1 MLMVL
6 ATEAKMPKEIS
17 LSINKH
23 RGKWT
28 INAMPIGGKQRVGRF
43 EKWNDAKAEAI
54 LMASRHNLGIVERS
68 NSEKITGEFAIQQFS
83 NKNDSRVA
91 GGEIAAESKK
101 NIDRVIK
108 DYIEPLRID
117 GVAFGKLDLKAVF
130 RSDVKDDLE
139 LLIVNHLKATGKK
152 PNSIK
157 SYFGH
162 AKHLLAYCK
171 SRGWIECNPLERAKL
186 VIDHEEVEDKVAPIV
201 QPGVVK
207 AVLAELDKESLT
219 HRAMVWLSAETG
231 IRQGEARALK
241 WKDVD
246 IDRGVIH
253 VVGAVKAGTLFI
265 GGPKTKNGRRKIAY
279 GSTFSKLV
287 RELYMAA
294 SDKSDDALVFPTRTG
309 KPKSKKTLQ
318 ALAKRIG
325 KRAGVPD
332 WRWGLFRHAFASM
345 QLNGSGKDFRKV
357 SEAMGHHSSEFTEKQ
372 YGHTID
378 IDEKHEATRAV
389 TDSFLQ

>member
-1 MLMVL
+1 MTPLKV
-6 ATEAKMPKEIS
+6 KKY
-17 LSINKH
+17 
-23 RGKWT
+23 RDYWV
-28 INAMPIGGKQRVGRF
+28 INAARVGLTIRHGNF
-43 EKWNDAKAEAI
+43 ATKAEAVAEAER
-54 LMASRHNLGIVERS
+54 LVAKHTLGMIDQPKR
-68 NSEKITGEFAIQQFS
+68 EKITGEFAIQQFS

-201 QPGVVK
+201 QPDVVK

-279 GSTFSKLV
+279 GSAFAKLV

-294 SDKSDDALVFPTRTG
+294 SDKSPDALVFPTRTG
-309 KPKSKKTLQ
+309 NPKSKKTLQ
-318 ALAKRIG
+318 HLAKRIG

-345 QLNGSGKDFRKV
+345 QLNGNGKDFRKV

>member
-1 MLMVL
+1 MTPLKV
-6 ATEAKMPKEIS
+6 KKY
-17 LSINKH
+17 
-23 RGKWT
+23 RDYWV
-28 INAMPIGGKQRVGRF
+28 INAARVGLTIRHGNF
-43 EKWNDAKAEAI
+43 ATKAEAVAEAER
-54 LMASRHNLGIVERS
+54 LVAKHTLGMIDQPKR
-68 NSEKITGEFAIQQFS
+68 EKITGEFAIQQFS

-279 GSTFSKLV
+279 GSAFAKLV

-294 SDKSDDALVFPTRTG
+294 SDKSPDALVFPTRTG
-309 KPKSKKTLQ
+309 NPKSKKTLQ
-318 ALAKRIG
+318 HLAKRIG

>member
-1 MLMVL
+1 MTPLKV
-6 ATEAKMPKEIS
+6 KKY
-17 LSINKH
+17 
-23 RGKWT
+23 RDYWV
-28 INAMPIGGKQRVGRF
+28 INAARVGLTIRHGNF
-43 EKWNDAKAEAI
+43 ATKAEAVAEAER
-54 LMASRHNLGIVERS
+54 LVAKHTLGLVDQPKR
-68 NSEKITGEFAIQQFS
+68 EKITGEFAIQQFK
-83 NKNDSRVA
+83 NKNAGRVA

-101 NIDRVIK
+101 NIDRVIR

-201 QPGVVK
+201 QPDVVK
-207 AVLAELDKESLT
+207 AVLAELDKESLV

-279 GSTFSKLV
+279 GSAFAKLV

-294 SDKSDDALVFPTRTG
+294 SDKSPDALVFPTRTG
-309 KPKSKKTLQ
+309 NPKSKKTLQ
-318 ALAKRIG
+318 HLAKRIG

>member
-1 MLMVL
+1 MTPLKV
-6 ATEAKMPKEIS
+6 KKY
-17 LSINKH
+17 
-23 RGKWT
+23 RDYWV
-28 INAMPIGGKQRVGRF
+28 INAARVGLTIRHGNF
-43 EKWNDAKAEAI
+43 ATKAEAVAEAER
-54 LMASRHNLGIVERS
+54 LVAKHTLGIVDQQAR
-68 NSEKITGEFAIQQFS
+68 EKITGEFAIQQFS

-246 IDRGVIH
+246 IDRGIIH

-279 GSTFSKLV
+279 GSTFAKLV

-294 SDKSDDALVFPTRTG
+294 SDKSPDALVFPTRTG

>member
-1 MLMVL
+1 MTPLKV
-6 ATEAKMPKEIS
+6 KKY
-17 LSINKH
+17 
-23 RGKWT
+23 RDYWV
-28 INAMPIGGKQRVGRF
+28 INAARVGLTIRHGNF
-43 EKWNDAKAEAI
+43 ATKAEAVAEAER
-54 LMASRHNLGIVERS
+54 LVAKHTLGLVDQPKR
-68 NSEKITGEFAIQQFS
+68 EKITGEFAIQQFS

-201 QPGVVK
+201 QPDVVK
-207 AVLAELDKESLT
+207 AVLAELDKESLV

-279 GSTFSKLV
+279 GSAFAKLV

-294 SDKSDDALVFPTRTG
+294 SDKSPDALVFPTRTG
-309 KPKSKKTLQ
+309 NPKSKKTLQ
-318 ALAKRIG
+318 HLAKRIG

-345 QLNGSGKDFRKV
+345 QLNGNGKDFRKV

>member
-1 MLMVL
+1 MTPLKV
-6 ATEAKMPKEIS
+6 KKY
-17 LSINKH
+17 
-23 RGKWT
+23 RDYWV
-28 INAMPIGGKQRVGRF
+28 INAARVGLTIRHGNF
-43 EKWNDAKAEAI
+43 ATKAEAVAEAER
-54 LMASRHNLGIVERS
+54 LVAKHTLGMIDQPKR
-68 NSEKITGEFAIQQFS
+68 EKITGEFAIQQFS

-201 QPGVVK
+201 QPDVVK

-279 GSTFSKLV
+279 GSAFAKLV

-294 SDKSDDALVFPTRTG
+294 SDKSPDALVFPTRTG
-309 KPKSKKTLQ
+309 NPKSKKTLQ
-318 ALAKRIG
+318 HLAKRIG

>member
-1 MLMVL
+1 MTPLKV
-6 ATEAKMPKEIS
+6 KKY
-17 LSINKH
+17 
-23 RGKWT
+23 RDYWV
-28 INAMPIGGKQRVGRF
+28 INAARVGLTIRHGNF
-43 EKWNDAKAEAI
+43 ATKAEAVAEAER
-54 LMASRHNLGIVERS
+54 LVAKHTLGMIDQPKR
-68 NSEKITGEFAIQQFS
+68 EKITGEFAIQQFS
-83 NKNDSRVA
+83 NKNDGRVA

-279 GSTFSKLV
+279 GSAFAKLV

-294 SDKSDDALVFPTRTG
+294 SDKSPDALVFPTRTG
-309 KPKSKKTLQ
+309 NPKSKKTLQ
-318 ALAKRIG
+318 HLAKRIG

>member
-1 MLMVL
+1 MTPLKV
-6 ATEAKMPKEIS
+6 KKY
-17 LSINKH
+17 
-23 RGKWT
+23 RDYWV
-28 INAMPIGGKQRVGRF
+28 INAARVGLTIRHGNF
-43 EKWNDAKAEAI
+43 ATKAEAVAEAER
-54 LMASRHNLGIVERS
+54 LVAKHTLGLVDQPKR
-68 NSEKITGEFAIQQFS
+68 EKITGEFAIQQFK
-83 NKNDSRVA
+83 NKNAGRVA

-117 GVAFGKLDLKAVF
+117 GVAFVNLDLKAVF

-201 QPGVVK
+201 QPDVVK
-207 AVLAELDKESLT
+207 AVLAELDKESLV

-279 GSTFSKLV
+279 GSAFAKLV

-294 SDKSDDALVFPTRTG
+294 SDKSPDALVFPTRTG
-309 KPKSKKTLQ
+309 NPKSKKTLQ
-318 ALAKRIG
+318 HLAKRIG

>member
-1 MLMVL
+1 MTPLKV
-6 ATEAKMPKEIS
+6 KKY
-17 LSINKH
+17 
-23 RGKWT
+23 RDYWV
-28 INAMPIGGKQRVGRF
+28 INAARVGLTIRHGNF
-43 EKWNDAKAEAI
+43 ATKAEAVAEAER
-54 LMASRHNLGIVERS
+54 LVAKHTLGLVDQPKR
-68 NSEKITGEFAIQQFS
+68 EKITGEFAIQQFS

-207 AVLAELDKESLT
+207 AVLAELDKESLV

-253 VVGAVKAGTLFI
+253 VVSAVKAGTLFI

-279 GSTFSKLV
+279 GSTFASLV
-287 RELYMAA
+287 KELYMAA
-294 SDKSDDALVFPTRTG
+294 YDKSPDALVFPTRTG
-309 KPKSKKTLQ
+309 NPKSKKTLQ
-318 ALAKRIG
+318 HLAKRIG

-372 YGHTID
+372 YGHTIEA
-378 IDEKHEATRAV
+378 DEKHEATRSV

>member
-1 MLMVL
+1 MTPLKV
-6 ATEAKMPKEIS
+6 KKY
-17 LSINKH
+17 
-23 RGKWT
+23 RDYWV
-28 INAMPIGGKQRVGRF
+28 INAARLGLTIRHGNF
-43 EKWNDAKAEAI
+43 ATKAEAVAEAER
-54 LMASRHNLGIVERS
+54 LVAKHTLGMIDQPKR
-68 NSEKITGEFAIQQFS
+68 EKITGEFAIQQFS

-101 NIDRVIK
+101 NIDRVIR

-152 PNSIK
+152 PTSIK

-279 GSTFSKLV
+279 GSAFAKLV

-294 SDKSDDALVFPTRTG
+294 SDKSPDALVFPTRTG
-309 KPKSKKTLQ
+309 NPKSKKTLQ
-318 ALAKRIG
+318 HLAKRIG

>member
-1 MLMVL
+1 MTPLKV
-6 ATEAKMPKEIS
+6 KKY
-17 LSINKH
+17 
-23 RGKWT
+23 RDYWV
-28 INAMPIGGKQRVGRF
+28 INAARVGLTIRHGNF
-43 EKWNDAKAEAI
+43 ATKAEAVAEAER
-54 LMASRHNLGIVERS
+54 LVAKHTLGMIDQPKR
-68 NSEKITGEFAIQQFS
+68 EKITGEFAIQQFS

-201 QPGVVK
+201 QPSVVK

-279 GSTFSKLV
+279 GSAFAKLV

-294 SDKSDDALVFPTRTG
+294 SDKSPDALVFPTRTG
-309 KPKSKKTLQ
+309 NPKSKKTLQ
-318 ALAKRIG
+318 HLAKRIG

>member
-1 MLMVL
+1 MTPLKV
-6 ATEAKMPKEIS
+6 KKY
-17 LSINKH
+17 
-23 RGKWT
+23 RDYWV
-28 INAMPIGGKQRVGRF
+28 INAARVGLTIRHGNF
-43 EKWNDAKAEAI
+43 ATKAEAVAEAER
-54 LMASRHNLGIVERS
+54 LVAKHTLGLVDQPKR
-68 NSEKITGEFAIQQFS
+68 EKITGEFAIQQFK
-83 NKNDSRVA
+83 NKNAGRVA

-201 QPGVVK
+201 QPDVVK
-207 AVLAELDKESLT
+207 AVLAELDKESLV

-279 GSTFSKLV
+279 GSAFAKLV

-294 SDKSDDALVFPTRTG
+294 SDKSPDALVFPTRTG
-309 KPKSKKTLQ
+309 NPKSKKTLQ
-318 ALAKRIG
+318 HLAKRIG

>member
-1 MLMVL
+1 MKDLKVR
-6 ATEAKMPKEIS
+6 EFRGYFV
-17 LSINKH
+17 IN
-23 RGKWT
+23 GT
-28 INAMPIGGKQRVGRF
+28 RVGLPDKHGRF
-43 EKWNDAKAEAI
+43 ATKAEAVAEAKR
-54 LMASRHNLGIVERS
+54 LVAKNTLGLAQQTASG
-68 NSEKITGEFAIQQFS
+68 KITGAFAIQQFS
-83 NKNDSRVA
+83 NKNDGRVA

-186 VIDHEEVEDKVAPIV
+186 VIEHEEVEDKVAPKV
-201 QPGVVK
+201 QPDVVK

-279 GSTFSKLV
+279 GSTFASLV
-287 RELYMAA
+287 KELYMAA
-294 SDKSDDALVFPTRTG
+294 YDKSPDALVFPTRTG
-309 KPKSKKTLQ
+309 NPKSKKTLQ
-318 ALAKRIG
+318 HLAKRIG

-345 QLNGSGKDFRKV
+345 QLNGNGKDFRKV

-372 YGHTID
+372 YGHTIEA
-378 IDEKHEATRAV
+378 DEKHEATRSV

>member
-1 MLMVL
+1 MTPLKVKKYRDYWVINAARVGL
-6 ATEAKMPKEIS
+6 TIRHGNFATKPEAVAEAKRLVAKHTLGMIDQPK
-17 LSINKH
+17 
-23 RGKWT
+23 R
-28 INAMPIGGKQRVGRF
+28 
-43 EKWNDAKAEAI
+43 
-54 LMASRHNLGIVERS
+54 
-68 NSEKITGEFAIQQFS
+68 EKITGEFAIQQFS
-83 NKNDSRVA
+83 NKNDGRGA

-201 QPGVVK
+201 QPDVVK

-279 GSTFSKLV
+279 GSAFAKLV

-294 SDKSDDALVFPTRTG
+294 SDKSPDALVFPTRTG
-309 KPKSKKTLQ
+309 NPKSKKTLQ
-318 ALAKRIG
+318 HLAKRIG

-345 QLNGSGKDFRKV
+345 QLNGNGKDFRKV